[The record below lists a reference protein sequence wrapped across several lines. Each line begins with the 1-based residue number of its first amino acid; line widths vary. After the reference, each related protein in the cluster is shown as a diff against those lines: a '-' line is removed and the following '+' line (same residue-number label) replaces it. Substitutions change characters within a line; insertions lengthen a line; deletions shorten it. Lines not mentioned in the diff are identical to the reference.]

1 MLKDQLMHLKLSL
14 AAAALAALAACAPT
28 EFAETTT
35 TQERTL
41 TVREIDRENRTFSVA
56 GGGERFS
63 VRANDGI
70 ANFDQIEVGDRV
82 RLAYTQSVALA
93 MALPG
98 DTGETLAIGA
108 DARRAPGARPGVFS
122 GEAFS
127 AVVTFVAYDPRTND
141 ATLRTQDG
149 RLLVTNVQPE
159 LRRFAAA
166 RQPGER
172 IAVEVIEA
180 VAVSI
185 EPAA

>member
-1 MLKDQLMHLKLSL
+1 MRLNPPLFVVLL
-14 AAAALAALAACAPT
+14 AVLAACGPT
-28 EFAETTT
+28 DVAETATT
-35 TQERTL
+35 FERTL
-41 TVREIDRENRTFSVA
+41 TVREIDRANRTFSVA

-63 VRANDGI
+63 IRANDGI

-82 RLAYTQSVALA
+82 NVTFTQSTAVS
-93 MALPG
+93 MALPN
-98 DTGETLAIGA
+98 DTGETAVLSA
-108 DARRAPGARPGVFS
+108 DARRAQGQRPGAFS
-122 GEAFS
+122 GQVLS

-149 RLLVTNVQPE
+149 RLLITNVPVE

-172 IAVEVIEA
+172 IVVELVEA
-180 VAVSI
+180 VAIAI

>member
-1 MLKDQLMHLKLSL
+1 MRPKPSLL
-14 AAAALAALAACAPT
+14 AATLAALAGCGPT
-28 EFAETTT
+28 GFAETGTT
-35 TQERTL
+35 LERTL
-41 TVREIDRENRTFSVA
+41 TVREIDRADRTFSVA
-56 GGGERFS
+56 GGGDRFTI
-63 VRANDGI
+63 RANDGI

-82 RLAYTQSVALA
+82 NVRFTRSTAVA

-98 DTGETLAIGA
+98 DTGETAVIGA
-108 DARRAPGARPGVFS
+108 EARRAPGQRPGAFS
-122 GEAFS
+122 GQALS

-149 RLLVTNVQPE
+149 RLLITNVPID

-172 IAVEVIEA
+172 IVVELVEA
-180 VAVSI
+180 AAIAI

>member
-1 MLKDQLMHLKLSL
+1 MRLKLSL
-14 AAAALAALAACAPT
+14 VAATLAALAACAPT
-28 EFAETTT
+28 DFAETTT

-56 GGGERFS
+56 GGGQRFS

-82 RLAYTQSVALA
+82 RVAYTQSVAVA
-93 MALPG
+93 MALPDDTG
-98 DTGETLAIGA
+98 DTVAISA
-108 DARRAPGARPGVFS
+108 DARRAPGARPGAFS
-122 GEAFS
+122 GEALS
-127 AVVTFVAYDPRTND
+127 VVVTFVAYDPRTND

-149 RLLVTNVQPE
+149 SLLIVTVQPG

-172 IAVEVIEA
+172 IAVELIEA
-180 VAVSI
+180 RAVSI